1 MRASAFFMLISLV
14 IENFYAK
21 LLPLPLEPTQT
32 FMYKGFEG
40 SGREIFSS
48 TLLPLRYI
56 TTECQ
61 SPYD

>member
-32 FMYKGFEG
+32 LSTKGLKAVE
-40 SGREIFSS
+40 ENYFSS
-48 TLLPLRYI
+48 TLLPLSYI

>member
-32 FMYKGFEG
+32 IMHKGFEVG
-40 SGREIFSS
+40 GRGIFLFHFAS
-48 TLLPLRYI
+48 T
-56 TTECQ
+56 
-61 SPYD
+61 